1 MEFSY
6 SKYIKAHVDI
16 YLCYV
21 NLNSTLANTR
31 LSLAQLCGEKE
42 RNLRNS
48 RVYWN
53 PYVRLQYYTSHS
65 FPSSIRLRNYIEPT
79 IRNLSII
86 HRFKTHLH
94 LSRFPN
100 LHSTGW
106 LQKNPAR
113 SSFMIYHRICNMS
126 NRCYQWNRNGI
137 YFRSSLPFLCTGNVA
152 LFKCSVQYFVC
163 GPLFVFVLVLSVLLF
178 TTSDY
183 LCSLFRLAFNEFLGV
198 HIRDKWNFR
207 SYPLHLFYL
216 RLSKHQYISPSHTTY

>member
-94 LSRFPN
+94 LSRLPN
-100 LHSTGW
+100 FHSTGW
-106 LQKNPAR
+106 LQKNPAL

-126 NRCYQWNRNGI
+126 DA
-137 YFRSSLPFLCTGNVA
+137 TGATSGTGMVYISGVHSRFCVRVMLLYLNV
-152 LFKCSVQYFVC
+152 
-163 GPLFVFVLVLSVLLF
+163 
-178 TTSDY
+178 
-183 LCSLFRLAFNEFLGV
+183 LCSILYVDHCLFLSLC
-198 HIRDKWNFR
+198 
-207 SYPLHLFYL
+207 YPSFYL
-216 RLSKHQYISPSHTTY
+216 RLLITSVVYSDWILMSFQECTFVISGISDLIHYIFST